1 MGLVETGAGLVPAGG
16 GTAEMVRRVTARLPD
31 GVDAD
36 PFPLIQWAY
45 ETIATARVSAS
56 AEEARVLGFLRDGDG
71 ISMNS
76 ARLIQDAKDACLA
89 LVRAGYQ
96 PPLRQPI
103 RVVGDRGLAA
113 IEAYLYLMRTAGSI
127 SEYDT
132 VVGGKLAH
140 VMCGGHVPYGT
151 TVTEEYLHDL
161 EREAFLSL
169 AGQPKTQE
177 RMRYILQTG
186 KPLRN

>member
-1 MGLVETGAGLVPAGG
+1 M
-16 GTAEMVRRVTARLPD
+16 
-31 GVDAD
+31 
-36 PFPLIQWAY
+36 
-45 ETIATARVSAS
+45 
-56 AEEARVLGFLRDGDG
+56 LGFLRDGDG
-71 ISMNS
+71 ISMSS
-76 ARLIQDAKDACLA
+76 ARLIQDAKDACVA

-151 TVTEEYLHDL
+151 TVTEGYLHDL

>member
-1 MGLVETGAGLVPAGG
+1 MST
-16 GTAEMVRRVTARLPD
+16 
-31 GVDAD
+31 
-36 PFPLIQWAY
+36 
-45 ETIATARVSAS
+45 S
-56 AEEARVLGFLRDGDG
+56 AEEARALGFLREGDG

-76 ARLIQDAKDACLA
+76 DRLIQDAKDSCLA

-96 PPLRQPI
+96 PPLHQPI
-103 RVVGDRGLAA
+103 RVVGERGLPA
-113 IEAYLYLMRTAGSI
+113 IEAYLYLTRTAGYI
-127 SEYDT
+127 SDHDAF
-132 VVGGKLAH
+132 VAGKLAH
-140 VMCGGHVPYGT
+140 VMCGGRVPYGT
-151 TVTEEYLHDL
+151 SVTEEYLHEL